1 MSYKKSKNIPK
12 KNSIQSESISTGK
25 KSENLIPNT
34 KEKGLITLNQTI
46 IRKKALGECQKTLKK
61 IDKVKQEIDQ
71 FEKKDKPAYDR
82 WIQENF
88 GELIQKIKSWS
99 LEIQEKRA
107 LIDEVQ
113 EEAFIQNITFIEAFQ
128 IVKYRREHPE
138 EFIKEENKKS
148 GEENFWENTV
158 EDEEDIFR
166 EDLND
171 FFKRFNEKYNMNSEE
186 FESFKKGL
194 NGEANSKK
202 PQDRDARLKERY
214 RLIVQR
220 LHPDKNKNASQ
231 MERELWHD
239 AQEAYKKKDLEKLD
253 FIIALFNIRFGSIGM
268 ESTIFDLKTANSKL
282 EKTLK
287 QFGQMIRRAKS
298 EPAWLFLSLKPAKLS
313 SLKNEAAKEFKD
325 YERITSIELR
335 EINSILSKW
344 EKASLEAA
352 NNTYSKRR
360 TEKLRHEDD
369 FMNFYMNF

>member
-231 MERELWHD
+231 MERE
-239 AQEAYKKKDLEKLD
+239 
-253 FIIALFNIRFGSIGM
+253 
-268 ESTIFDLKTANSKL
+268 T
-282 EKTLK
+282 
-287 QFGQMIRRAKS
+287 
-298 EPAWLFLSLKPAKLS
+298 P
-313 SLKNEAAKEFKD
+313 
-325 YERITSIELR
+325 
-335 EINSILSKW
+335 
-344 EKASLEAA
+344 
-352 NNTYSKRR
+352 
-360 TEKLRHEDD
+360 
-369 FMNFYMNF
+369 

>member
-1 MSYKKSKNIPK
+1 MSYKKSKSIPK
-12 KNSIQSESISTGK
+12 KKSIQTESISTGK

-34 KEKGLITLNQTI
+34 KEKGLITLNQTV

-71 FEKKDKPAYDR
+71 FEKKDKPAYER

-148 GEENFWENTV
+148 GDENFWENTV

-171 FFKRFNEKYNMNSEE
+171 FFKRFNEKYNMNPEE

-214 RLIVQR
+214 RLIVQK

-253 FIIALFNIRFGSIGM
+253 FIIALFNIRFGSIGI

-287 QFGQMIRRAKS
+287 QFGQMIRRAKN

-360 TEKLRHEDD
+360 AEKLRHEDD